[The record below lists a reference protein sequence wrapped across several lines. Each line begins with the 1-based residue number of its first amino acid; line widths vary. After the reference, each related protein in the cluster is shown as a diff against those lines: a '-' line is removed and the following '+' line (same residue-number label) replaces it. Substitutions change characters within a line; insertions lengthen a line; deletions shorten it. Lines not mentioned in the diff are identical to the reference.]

1 VNLQLRL
8 SLMASVIAIATTI
21 VTALVLSNTA
31 LSDMKQQALAQQQSS
46 LRAKQVL
53 VGSNVSSYLQTIE
66 HQAITMAHDQA
77 TVTATTQFIRAFDD
91 YSPALPT
98 DGPTPRETVQGY
110 YEAEFKTRFDE
121 RNPDSIDVAALYE
134 NLSEKTI
141 ALQYQYIATSDLPI
155 GEKDGLTNRADS
167 TTYNALHNRYHPS
180 IRKFLK
186 EFGYYD
192 IFIVDATSGNVVYSV
207 YKELD
212 FATNL
217 IRGPYSDSGLGHA
230 FQAALSLAP
239 GETNITDFAA
249 YGPSYNAPASFVS
262 TPIQTGGKT
271 TGVLIF
277 QMPIDRLN
285 DIMTQNSDW
294 QSNGFGASGEVYLVG
309 PDKTLRNESRFFV
322 EDPAAYLRLLSKQ
335 GIKQHADIR
344 AKDSSISLQP
354 VVSPGV
360 QQALAGKTGFA
371 IFPDYRGVPVLSAY
385 APLQVGGMTWAIL
398 SEIDESEAFAAH
410 SALASSLLQ
419 FTLLTLL
426 VVSILAISASIF
438 LAKQIINPLTQL
450 AEWLESMSEG
460 DADLTRRVKP
470 VGLSEIDRVA
480 KGVNDF
486 SELLRQILNSVI
498 DTTHKI
504 SATSTE
510 LHMAML
516 NSANTVKSQTDDIH
530 AIGSAVEEFVAS
542 VQKVTDKT
550 QIAFRTTSE
559 VRENVESN
567 ADTARLAS
575 TNIQQLVNEVTASSA
590 TIQDLQDQVTSIDE
604 VLNLIDAIADQTNLL
619 ALNAAIEAAR
629 AGEHGRGFAVVADE
643 VRTLAARTQES
654 TVTIQKKIAL
664 LNTSAG
670 ASVESM
676 SRAAVS
682 AKGGIHLVE
691 SVSTTLTSLQDHVTS
706 LASVNE
712 SITIASQQQMSAISS
727 ISSSMGRLTIQSDQ
741 LSSCT
746 SDITMVPQNLSMIVE
761 SLNNTMGRFKT

>member
-1 VNLQLRL
+1 MNLQLRL
-8 SLMASVIAIATTI
+8 ILMASVISIATTI
-21 VTALVLSNTA
+21 VTALVLSNAA
-31 LSDMKQQALAQQQSS
+31 LSGMKQEALVQQQSN

-53 VGSNVSSYLQTIE
+53 VGSNISSYLQSIE
-66 HQAITMAHDQA
+66 HQAITMAHNQA
-77 TVTATTQFIRAFDD
+77 TVTATTQFIAAFDD

-98 DGPTPRETVQGY
+98 YAPTPRETVQGY
-110 YEAEFKTRFDE
+110 YETEFKTRFDAQ
-121 RNPDSIDVAALYE
+121 NPDSIDVAALYE
-134 NLSEKTI
+134 NLSETTV
-141 ALQYQYIATSDLPI
+141 ALQYQYIAASDLPV

-207 YKELD
+207 SKELD

-230 FQAALSLAP
+230 FQEALSLAP
-239 GETNITDFAA
+239 GETNTTDFAA
-249 YGPSYNAPASFVS
+249 YEPSYNAPASFVS

-285 DIMTQNSDW
+285 NIMTQNGDW

-344 AKDSSISLQP
+344 AKNSSISLQP
-354 VVSPGV
+354 AVSPGV

-371 IFPDYRGVPVLSAY
+371 IFPDYRGVPVLSTY
-385 APLQVGGMTWAIL
+385 APLKVGGMTWAIL
-398 SEIDESEAFAAH
+398 SKIDESEAFAAN
-410 SALASSLLQ
+410 SALASSILQ
-419 FTLLTLL
+419 ITLLTLL
-426 VVSILAISASIF
+426 VVSILVISASIF
-438 LAKQIINPLTQL
+438 FAKHIVSPLTQL

-460 DADLTRRVKP
+460 DADLTRRIKP
-470 VGLSEIDRVA
+470 VGLPEIDRVA

-498 DTTHKI
+498 DMTHKI

-510 LHMAML
+510 LHMTMQ
-516 NSANTVKSQTDDIH
+516 NSYHTVKSQTGDIH
-530 AIGSAVEEFVAS
+530 AIGSAVEEFAAS
-542 VQKVTDKT
+542 VQEVTDKT
-550 QIAFRTTSE
+550 QIAFRATGE
-559 VRENVESN
+559 ARENAESN
-567 ADTARLAS
+567 ADTARRAS
-575 TNIQQLVNEVTASSA
+575 GNIQILVDEVTASSA

-670 ASVESM
+670 ASVDSM
-676 SRAAVS
+676 SRAAAS
-682 AKGGIHLVE
+682 AKGGIHLVA
-691 SVSTTLTSLQDHVTS
+691 SVSTTLIGLRDHVTS

-712 SITIASQQQMSAISS
+712 SITVASQQQMNTIST
-727 ISSSMGRLTIQSDQ
+727 ISSSMGRLTVQADQ
-741 LSSCT
+741 LSSST
-746 SDITMVPQNLSMIVE
+746 SDIIMAAQNLSMIAD
-761 SLNNTMGRFKT
+761 SLSDTMGRFKT

>member
-1 VNLQLRL
+1 MTLQLRL
-8 SLMASVIAIATTI
+8 ILMASVIAIATTI
-21 VTALVLSNTA
+21 VTALVLSNAA
-31 LSDMKQQALAQQQSS
+31 LSGMKQEALVQQQSN

-53 VGSNVSSYLQTIE
+53 VGSNVSSYLQSIE

-77 TVTATTQFIRAFDD
+77 TVTATAQFIAAFDD
-91 YSPALPT
+91 YSPVLPT

-110 YEAEFKTRFDE
+110 YEAEFQTRFDAQ
-121 RNPDSIDVAALYE
+121 NPDSIDVAALYE
-134 NLSEKTI
+134 NLSETTI
-141 ALQYQYIATSDLPI
+141 ALQYQYIAASDLPV

-192 IFIVDATSGNVVYSV
+192 IFIVDAISGNVVYSV

-217 IRGPYSDSGLGHA
+217 VRGPYSNSGLGHA
-230 FQAALSLAP
+230 FQEALSLAP
-239 GETNITDFAA
+239 GETSITDFAA
-249 YGPSYNAPASFVS
+249 YEPSYNAPASFVS

-285 DIMTQNSDW
+285 NIMTQNGDW
-294 QSNGFGASGEVYLVG
+294 QSNGFGTSGEVYLVG

-322 EDPAAYLRLLSKQ
+322 EDPTAYLRLLSKQ
-335 GIKQHADIR
+335 GTKQHADIR
-344 AKDSSISLQP
+344 AKNSSISLQP
-354 VVSPGV
+354 VVSSGA

-371 IFPDYRGVPVLSAY
+371 IFPNYRGVPVLSAF
-385 APLQVGGMTWAIL
+385 APLNVGGMTWAIL

-410 SALASSLLQ
+410 SALASTILQ
-419 FTLLTLL
+419 VTLLTLL

-438 LAKQIINPLTQL
+438 FAKHIVSPLTQL

-460 DADLTRRVKP
+460 DADLTRRINP
-470 VGLSEIDRVA
+470 VGLAEIDRVA
-480 KGVNDF
+480 TGVNDF
-486 SELLRQILNSVI
+486 SELLRQILNSVV
-498 DTTHKI
+498 DMTHKI
-504 SATSTE
+504 SDTSTE
-510 LHMAML
+510 LHMTMQ
-516 NSANTVKSQTDDIH
+516 NSYHTVKSQTGDIH
-530 AIGSAVEEFVAS
+530 AIGSSVEEFMAS
-542 VQKVTDKT
+542 VQEVTDKT
-550 QIAFRTTSE
+550 QIAFRATGE
-559 VRENVESN
+559 ARENAESN
-567 ADTARLAS
+567 SDTARLAS
-575 TNIQQLVNEVTASSA
+575 GNIQLLVDEVTASST

-670 ASVESM
+670 ASVDSM
-676 SRAAVS
+676 SRAAIS

-691 SVSTTLTSLQDHVTS
+691 TVSTTLISLRDHITS

-712 SITIASQQQMSAISS
+712 SITIASQQQMNTIST
-727 ISSSMGRLTIQSDQ
+727 ISSSMGRLTVQADQ
-741 LSSCT
+741 LSSST
-746 SDITMVPQNLSMIVE
+746 SDIIMAAQNLSMIAD
-761 SLNNTMGRFKT
+761 SLSDTMGRFKT

>member
-1 VNLQLRL
+1 MNLQLRL

>member
-438 LAKQIINPLTQL
+438 LAKQIISPLTQL

-691 SVSTTLTSLQDHVTS
+691 TVSTTLISLRDHVTS

>member
-1 VNLQLRL
+1 VTLQLRL
-8 SLMASVIAIATTI
+8 ILMASVIAIATTI
-21 VTALVLSNTA
+21 VTALVLSNAA
-31 LSDMKQQALAQQQSS
+31 LSGMKQEALVQQQSN

-53 VGSNVSSYLQTIE
+53 VGSNVSSYLQSIE

-77 TVTATTQFIRAFDD
+77 TVTATAQFIAAFDD
-91 YSPALPT
+91 YSPVLPT

-110 YEAEFKTRFDE
+110 YEAEFQTRFDAQ
-121 RNPDSIDVAALYE
+121 NPDSIDVAALYE
-134 NLSEKTI
+134 NLSETTI
-141 ALQYQYIATSDLPI
+141 ALQYQYIAASDLPV

-192 IFIVDATSGNVVYSV
+192 IFIVDAISGNVVYSV

-217 IRGPYSDSGLGHA
+217 VRGPYSNSGLGHA
-230 FQAALSLAP
+230 FQEALSLAP
-239 GETNITDFAA
+239 GETSITDFAA
-249 YGPSYNAPASFVS
+249 YEPSYNAPASFVS

-285 DIMTQNSDW
+285 NIMTQNGDW
-294 QSNGFGASGEVYLVG
+294 QSNGFGTSGEVYLVG

-322 EDPAAYLRLLSKQ
+322 EDPTAYLRLLSKQ
-335 GIKQHADIR
+335 GTKQHADIR
-344 AKDSSISLQP
+344 AKNSSISLQP
-354 VVSPGV
+354 VVSSGA

-371 IFPDYRGVPVLSAY
+371 IFPNYRGVPVLSAF
-385 APLQVGGMTWAIL
+385 APLNVGGMTWAIL

-410 SALASSLLQ
+410 SALASTILQ
-419 FTLLTLL
+419 VTLLTLL

-438 LAKQIINPLTQL
+438 FAKHIVSPLTQL

-460 DADLTRRVKP
+460 DADLTRRINP
-470 VGLSEIDRVA
+470 VGLAEIDRVA
-480 KGVNDF
+480 TGVNDF
-486 SELLRQILNSVI
+486 SELLRQILNSVV
-498 DTTHKI
+498 DMTHKI
-504 SATSTE
+504 SDTSTE
-510 LHMAML
+510 LHMTMQ
-516 NSANTVKSQTDDIH
+516 NSYHTVKSQTGDIH
-530 AIGSAVEEFVAS
+530 AIGSSVEEFMAS
-542 VQKVTDKT
+542 VQEVTDKT
-550 QIAFRTTSE
+550 QIAFRATGE
-559 VRENVESN
+559 ARENAESN
-567 ADTARLAS
+567 SDTARLAS
-575 TNIQQLVNEVTASSA
+575 GNIQLLVDEVTASST

-670 ASVESM
+670 ASVDSM
-676 SRAAVS
+676 SRAAIS

-691 SVSTTLTSLQDHVTS
+691 TVSTTLISLRDHITS

-712 SITIASQQQMSAISS
+712 SITIASQQQMNTIST
-727 ISSSMGRLTIQSDQ
+727 ISSSMGRLTVQADQ
-741 LSSCT
+741 LSSST
-746 SDITMVPQNLSMIVE
+746 SDIIMAAQNLSMIAD
-761 SLNNTMGRFKT
+761 SLSDTMGRFKT